1 MLDLIPQLDPQN
13 ATGNFFPVASDNG
26 NDLRPSDHY
35 MSKGLLFTVVA
46 VCRYR

>member
-26 NDLRPSDHY
+26 SDLRSAYHY
-35 MSKGLLFTVVA
+35 IS
-46 VCRYR
+46 